1 MQTATSKL
9 NQKPLADVEPFV
21 KNGFNSSV
29 RNKEKPSQSQRKPL
43 PHTYLDNRVTKSQ
56 TNQRRTRSQRARER
70 LQTKQHLV
78 GLAVGLGEV
87 ELADKLDRCHSRLS
101 VLTCG
106 RHIHRIIPNFTCE
119 FRLCPDCGRRR
130 SRKLQKKYLPMMRG
144 FMLHHKVTPVHL
156 VLTQTHR
163 KESRKQSAKRIKD
176 SFTKLQRRGF
186 WREYFNGGTW
196 SLEFTK
202 DKNGLH
208 HTHLHIIGFRRK
220 FFDIELLRD
229 EWLAVTGDSYV
240 LHLKPIQD
248 IATGLREVVKYVSK
262 PLDICRF
269 GADDLREFLGLK
281 NMRMFGTFGEFRDFC
296 KDFEPSDEGAAVGEL
311 ESLSRDLV
319 EGCACPH
326 PQCNEPLFDLR
337 MSKNELPQF
346 YEQIES
352 SPPLFAMSQKLV
364 KRSF

>member
-1 MQTATSKL
+1 
-9 NQKPLADVEPFV
+9 
-21 KNGFNSSV
+21 
-29 RNKEKPSQSQRKPL
+29 
-43 PHTYLDNRVTKSQ
+43 
-56 TNQRRTRSQRARER
+56 
-70 LQTKQHLV
+70 
-78 GLAVGLGEV
+78 
-87 ELADKLDRCHSRLS
+87 
-101 VLTCG
+101 
-106 RHIHRIIPNFTCE
+106 
-119 FRLCPDCGRRR
+119 
-130 SRKLQKKYLPMMRG
+130 
-144 FMLHHKVTPVHL
+144 MLHHKVTPVHL

-163 KESRKQSAKRIKD
+163 AETRKQSAKRIKD

-186 WREYFNGGTW
+186 WREFFKGGTW

-202 DKNGLH
+202 DRNGLH

-248 IATGLREVVKYVSK
+248 VATGLREVVKYVSK
-262 PLDICRF
+262 PLDIRRF
-269 GADDLREFLGLK
+269 GADDLKEFLGLK

-311 ESLSRDLV
+311 ESLARDLV

-326 PQCNEPLFDLR
+326 PQCGDPLFDLR

-346 YEQIES
+346 YERMDERTKDVMPEFRIRNY
-352 SPPLFAMSQKLV
+352 V
-364 KRSF
+364 RH

>member
-9 NQKPLADVEPFV
+9 NQTPLADVELSV

-29 RNKEKPSQSQRKPL
+29 RNKENPFQSKRKPP
-43 PHTYLDNRVTKSQ
+43 PHTYVHKRVIKSQ
-56 TNQRRTRSQRARER
+56 RGTKRTRSQRARER
-70 LQTKQHLV
+70 LQTKEHLV

-87 ELADKLDRCHSRLS
+87 ELADKLDRCHSRIS

-163 KESRKQSAKRIKD
+163 AETRKQSAKRIKD

-262 PLDICRF
+262 PLDIRRF
-269 GADDLREFLGLK
+269 GADDLKEFLGLK

-326 PQCNEPLFDLR
+326 PQCNEPLFDVR

-346 YEQIES
+346 YERIES
-352 SPPLFAMSQKLV
+352 SPQLSAMSQKLV